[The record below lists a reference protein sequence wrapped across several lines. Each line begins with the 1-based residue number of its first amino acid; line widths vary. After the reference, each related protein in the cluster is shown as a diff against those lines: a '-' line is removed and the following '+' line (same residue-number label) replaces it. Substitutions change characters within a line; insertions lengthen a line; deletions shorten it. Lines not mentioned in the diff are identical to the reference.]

1 VEEGGVM
8 AARATHQ
15 LGRVVA
21 GAPACLDPRGLVG
34 TEHETADELNFI
46 DSRLQIA
53 DKLNFI
59 DCIQTELYRLK
70 IEHPVQ

>member
-1 VEEGGVM
+1 V

-21 GAPACLDPRGLVG
+21 GEPACQDPCSLVE
-34 TEHETADELNFI
+34 TEHETEDELNFI

-59 DCIQTELYRLK
+59 DYIQTELYRLK
-70 IEHPVQ
+70 IEHPVK